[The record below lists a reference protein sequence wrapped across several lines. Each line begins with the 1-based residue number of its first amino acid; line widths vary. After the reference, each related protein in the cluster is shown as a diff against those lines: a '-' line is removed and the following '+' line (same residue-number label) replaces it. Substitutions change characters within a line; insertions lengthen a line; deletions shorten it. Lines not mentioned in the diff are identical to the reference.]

1 MIARTSFFELLLYKS
16 IYYVKNQI
24 IYCSFLLLNQ
34 VFSQIN
40 LSNGLYICYPL
51 DGNSTDFSGNLNHA
65 TNHGATPTTDRFGN
79 SNMAMD
85 FNGISDYLSIDN
97 ALPDAAKFSISV
109 WVLHTKISSPSCILS
124 DADDVPYNDVIFNL
138 SDDGVGIDANKPGG
152 LLTRFDADPLGNYS
166 PIIVGQQ
173 LNNFWHHLVWVCDS
187 SSQQVYIDTFLMAS
201 VNIAGTN
208 IGYHNVNPSI
218 GRMGDGISNGPMFYF
233 QYFMGKMDEFKFY
246 TRALDFQEVKA
257 LYTNPSVCSYVQ
269 SAAEL
274 NNGYTMQIFPCPFIS
289 SFTLK
294 SDKVLKD
301 AIFVIYD
308 LFGKEV
314 KRVTVNGTET
324 TIDRGN
330 LSSGIYTYK
339 ISEKENL
346 LSVGKLIAE

>member
-1 MIARTSFFELLLYKS
+1 MLKIKLF
-16 IYYVKNQI
+16 IV
-24 IYCSFLLLNQ
+24 SFLLLNQ

-40 LSNGLYICYPL
+40 LNNGLYICYPL
-51 DGNSTDFSGNLNHA
+51 DGNSNDFSGNLNHA

-79 SNMAMD
+79 LNMAMD

-97 ALPDAAKFSISV
+97 AFPDAAKFSISV
-109 WVLHTKISSPSCILS
+109 WVYHTKQTHPSCILS
-124 DADDVPYNDVIFNL
+124 DADETPYVDLFINI
-138 SDDGVGIDANKPGG
+138 SDDGLGIDANKIGG
-152 LLTRFDADPLGNYS
+152 VINQMDAYPLGNYS

-173 LNNFWHHLVWVCDS
+173 LNNSWHHLVWVCDS

-257 LYTNPSVCSYVQ
+257 LYTNPFVCNYVQ
-269 SAAEL
+269 SVAEL
-274 NNGYTMQIFPCPFIS
+274 NNGYTMQIFPSPFIS

-294 SDKVLKD
+294 SDKVMKD
-301 AIFVIYD
+301 AILIIFD

-314 KRVTVNGTET
+314 KRETVNGTEI
-324 TIDRGN
+324 TINRGN

-339 ISEKENL
+339 IIEKENL
-346 LSVGKLIAE
+346 LTVGKLIAD